1 MPGRGGSRPACG
13 VPTGTADTP
22 AGPRKAYTADRE
34 TWELDVVAI
43 AVFIAGVEPP
53 GGTERLIQDLERER
67 RDSLWLSENMT
78 DLIEEYGIQFV
89 AIRDQEICGSLV
101 SV

>member
-1 MPGRGGSRPACG
+1 M
-13 VPTGTADTP
+13 
-22 AGPRKAYTADRE
+22 
-34 TWELDVVAI
+34 VAI

-67 RDSLWLSENMT
+67 RASLWLSENMT

-89 AIRDQEICGSLV
+89 AIRDQEIVGHSSRFSELLEELEAADIDPR
-101 SV
+101 SVKIELLTEDVPPRIA